1 MVFQLLIALTIK
13 ASKVDYLPH
22 AQAKTSCG
30 ARMTLSRLLLLSPPQ
45 KSLEIISERFIILDQ
60 LIK

>member
-30 ARMTLSRLLLLSPPQ
+30 ARMTLSRLLLSPPQ